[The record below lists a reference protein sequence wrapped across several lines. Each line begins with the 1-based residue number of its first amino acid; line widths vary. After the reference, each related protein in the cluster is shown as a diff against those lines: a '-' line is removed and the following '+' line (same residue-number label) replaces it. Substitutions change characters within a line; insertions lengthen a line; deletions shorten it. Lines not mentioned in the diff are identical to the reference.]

1 MKKMLVYVAIS
12 TLAAALLIPANYASA
27 NEKDGNVPHVD
38 GNYQFPQT
46 RWSRVR
52 HTLRVHVPKNS
63 KSVSQLKIE
72 VPNTIRW
79 SNNTNDVVINED
91 NDRKINTNVS
101 VNGKTILL
109 AFAEPIVPNTK
120 LEIDI
125 KNVKQPFLGNGPVY
139 RLSANVVGIN
149 AEIPIGVARFRVN
162 L

>member
-1 MKKMLVYVAIS
+1 MKKVLVYVAIA
-12 TLAAALLIPANYASA
+12 TLAAGLLIPANYASA
-27 NEKDGNVPHVD
+27 NEEDGNFPHVD

-46 RWSRVR
+46 RWALVR
-52 HTLRVHVPKNS
+52 HTLRVHVPQNS

-79 SNNTNDVVINED
+79 SDNTNDVVINED
-91 NDRKINTNVS
+91 NGRKININVS

-109 AFAEPIVPNTK
+109 AFAEPIAPNTK

-139 RLSANVVGIN
+139 RLSANLVGIN

-162 L
+162 P